1 MVLRLGVG
9 ALPVAG
15 MSDWRPILIAGPTA
29 SGKSGLALAL
39 AERYDGVIINTD
51 SMQVYRDLRILTARP
66 SKEDEER
73 AQHALFGFVDGND
86 PYSVGRY
93 RTDAECLYDKLRADG
108 VRPIFV
114 GGTGLYF
121 KALLEGL
128 SPIPPTPDKVRAH
141 WRGEAARL
149 GAEALH
155 RILASQ
161 DPGMAKKLAPSDT
174 QRIVRALEVLD
185 ATGASLLEWQSQPG
199 EPLLKEA
206 DTIRLVVAPDR
217 EELHWRIGARLDAMM
232 AHGGLDEVAQLA
244 ASHFNPSL
252 PIMNALGVRPLMQHL
267 RGQTSLGEAI
277 NQIKA
282 ETRQYAKRQLT
293 WAQRHMIAWKWLH
306 KKEIESLVRSSM
318 AFIDS

>member
-1 MVLRLGVG
+1 MG

-15 MSDWRPILIAGPTA
+15 MSDRRPILIAGPTA
-29 SGKSGLALAL
+29 SGKSGLAVAL
-39 AERYDGVIINTD
+39 AKHYDGVVINTD

-73 AQHALFGFVDGND
+73 AQHALFGFVGGND

-93 RTDAECLYDKLRADG
+93 RTDAELVYDKLRADG
-108 VRPIFV
+108 VRAIFV

-128 SPIPPTPDKVRAH
+128 SPIPPTPDNVRTH

-155 RILASQ
+155 RILSSQ

-185 ATGASLLEWQSQPG
+185 ATGVSLLEWQSQPG
-199 EPLLKEA
+199 KPLLKES
-206 DTIRLVVAPDR
+206 DTIRLVVTPDR
-217 EELHWRIGARLDAMM
+217 EELHWRIEARLDAMM
-232 AHGGLDEVAQLA
+232 AHGGLDEVGQLA
-244 ASHFNPSL
+244 ASHLNPAL

-267 RGQTSLGEAI
+267 RGQISREEAI
-277 NQIKA
+277 AQTRA
-282 ETRQYAKRQLT
+282 ETRQYARRQLT
-293 WAQRHMIAWKWLH
+293 WAQRHMITWKWLLT
-306 KKEIESLVRSSM
+306 KEIESLVRSSV

>member
-1 MVLRLGVG
+1 MRLRLRGR

-15 MSDWRPILIAGPTA
+15 MSDQTPILIAGPTA
-29 SGKSGLALAL
+29 SGKSGLALRL
-39 AERYDGVIINTD
+39 AEHYGGVIINAD

-66 SKEDEER
+66 SKEDEARVE
-73 AQHALFGFVDGND
+73 HTLFGFVDGSD

-93 RTDAECLYDKLRADG
+93 RTDAECVFDNLRADG

-128 SPIPPTPDKVRAH
+128 SPIPPTPDDVRTH
-141 WRGEAARL
+141 WREEAAKS
-149 GAEALH
+149 GAEVLH
-155 RILASQ
+155 RILASR
-161 DPGMAKKLAPSDT
+161 DPEMAETLAPSDT

-185 ATGASLLEWQSQPG
+185 ATGVSLLEWQSRPG
-199 EPLLKEA
+199 EPLFKEP
-206 DTIRLVVAPDR
+206 DTVRLVVAPER
-217 EELHWRIGARLDAMM
+217 EELHRRIEARFDTMM
-232 AHGGLDEVAQLA
+232 AHGGLEEVTQLA
-244 ASHFNPSL
+244 ASRLDPSL

-267 RGQTSLGEAI
+267 GGEIDRTEAMA
-277 NQIKA
+277 QAKA

-293 WAQRHMIAWKWLH
+293 WARGNMITWKWISE
-306 KKEIESLVRSSM
+306 KEMKSLVATAI